1 VLVRSD
7 NPRWGPPRDVPPTGH
22 LTVPPGQKGQPRPAR
37 APSIWSNWKQTR
49 GEGEATAHMPV
60 TTAPFGRIRK
70 NRNFMKN
77 YIEVMKVENIEE
89 YKSWEGRDLER

>member
-1 VLVRSD
+1 MLVRSD
-7 NPRWGPPRDVPPTGH
+7 NPQWGPPRDVPQPDISPTR
-22 LTVPPGQKGQPRPAR
+22 QKGQPRPAR
-37 APSIWSNWKQTR
+37 APSRRSNWKRAR

-77 YIEVMKVENIEE
+77 YIQIQVMKMENIEE
-89 YKSWEGRDLER
+89 QKSCDGRDLER